1 MAVTIKQIQSL
12 LTYLGYNPGAVDGAD
27 GANTR
32 DAVKAFQRAEG
43 LTVDGVAG
51 AEPE

>member
-1 MAVTIKQIQSL
+1 MTTKQIQLL
-12 LTYLGYNPGAVDGAD
+12 LTYLEYDPGPIDGLD

-32 DAVKAFQRAEG
+32 DAVRAFQRAEG